1 MESFRCIGGVVCSAY
16 TAYTHT
22 EPRSS
27 QDAFPHLL
35 LFSGKVMSDSLQP
48 CGLQHARLPCPSPP
62 GLYLTLKNFFSF
74 CIFLVALGLTAGR
87 GLSLVVASRGH
98 STVGMCGLLTVMASL
113 VAERRF

>member
-62 GLYLTLKNFFSF
+62 GLYLTLKKIFFSF
-74 CIFLVALGLTAGR
+74 CIFLVALGLTVGH
-87 GLSLVVASRGH
+87 GLSLVVASRG
-98 STVGMCGLLTVMASL
+98 TLQLACAGFSL
-113 VAERRF
+113 